1 MTMVSKQSFDEV
13 RVYEGVAERTGA
25 HFKQNAVRRSAGCC
39 RSVSELMR
47 KVRAS
52 GDGVFYLPLD
62 IWPADA
68 ERVDLRKQWVVL
80 SSLPL
85 ASRVLKRSEPLGES
99 RK

>member
-1 MTMVSKQSFDEV
+1 
-13 RVYEGVAERTGA
+13 
-25 HFKQNAVRRSAGCC
+25 
-39 RSVSELMR
+39 MR

-85 ASRVLKRSEPLGES
+85 ASRVLKRSEPRGGVP
-99 RK
+99 